1 MWALFAA
8 DVLAVLVVY
17 SLVDPSRLHNVS
29 HGGLAGGL
37 SRAFVHLG
45 FPVAIVAVALIL
57 LALAGLPSR
66 AWWVGG
72 PALAL
77 CWFVAWPDVVD
88 QDDLDAKLVNIVP
101 ALGVVLALGLTIAAA
116 RTSGAAFSPWRRGD
130 RIRVAVGGV
139 ALLVSLPWLAAELG
153 AHFPPWL
160 FLTDEPYREP
170 GERVTAAVH
179 LGHHHGLAGTLF
191 FLAALVLSRPVVRGS
206 RLHLAYGFLVSLLLV
221 YGATNLVQDFWHEQV
236 VKREWTD
243 WDIPGALEPRLHL
256 IWLLMLGV
264 AAALY
269 ALGFARQ
276 ATAGDNHAQ

>member
-37 SRAFVHLG
+37 SRAFVHLS

-77 CWFVAWPDVVD
+77 CWFVAWPGVVD

-101 ALGVVLALGLTIAAA
+101 ALGVVLAL
-116 RTSGAAFSPWRRGD
+116 D
-130 RIRVAVGGV
+130 
-139 ALLVSLPWLAAELG
+139 
-153 AHFPPWL
+153 
-160 FLTDEPYREP
+160 
-170 GERVTAAVH
+170 
-179 LGHHHGLAGTLF
+179 
-191 FLAALVLSRPVVRGS
+191 
-206 RLHLAYGFLVSLLLV
+206 
-221 YGATNLVQDFWHEQV
+221 
-236 VKREWTD
+236 
-243 WDIPGALEPRLHL
+243 
-256 IWLLMLGV
+256 
-264 AAALY
+264 
-269 ALGFARQ
+269 
-276 ATAGDNHAQ
+276 